1 MNAAKTATPARTL
14 VHKTATGQFW
24 HLERKPGE
32 FLRAKTPADLLTACG
47 RRLGR
52 FDMVEA
58 QPLAEIATY
67 DLCDGCRRK
76 VAQSDS
82 WLPAAESVE
91 LARLQ
96 RRVAD
101 SIAAGGEGIQ
111 CAGSWMWDGD
121 TWFPGTSVKK
131 PYPARRQPAALQEA
145 AQRCGSQ
152 QKGLCP
158 IARDCALAAMARGE
172 ESGVWGGIPAWAL
185 RDARRKGPEAL
196 EELLHGAA
204 EALGSSDVVDD
215 VVSDNNTTRAPLAT
229 CH

>member
-1 MNAAKTATPARTL
+1 MTASKTSVSTDTL
-14 VHKTATGQFW
+14 GHKTTTGHYW
-24 HLERKPGE
+24 HLEKKPGE
-32 FLRAKTPADLLTACG
+32 FLGTTPPADLLAACG
-47 RRLGR
+47 RTLGR

-67 DLCDGCRRK
+67 DVCEGCRRK

-82 WLPAAESVE
+82 WLPDAESVE
-91 LARLQ
+91 LVRLQ
-96 RRVAD
+96 RRIAD
-101 SIAAGGEGIQ
+101 RIEEGAEGIR
-111 CAGSWMWDGD
+111 CASSSMWDGD
-121 TWFPGTSVKK
+121 GWFPGTSVKK

-196 EELLHGAA
+196 EELLRGAA
-204 EALGSSDVVDD
+204 EALTNSNGGDD
-215 VVSDNNTTRAPLAT
+215 VASDDNTTRPPLAT